1 MGLIAR
7 MPAFDARVI
16 AALLVIDLYFFA
28 IFQRLKRRLRQKD
41 VRQHE
46 RVAAV

>member
-1 MGLIAR
+1 MRLIGR
-7 MPAFDARVI
+7 LPEFDGRVA
-16 AALLVIDLYFFA
+16 AALLVADLYFFA